1 MTPILRRILR
11 RASPSAEAMSSPSIQ
26 TWPAAGRYRPIMCF
40 SIVLLPLPEPP
51 RITKTSPRFTSKET
65 SSKMVRSP
73 YFAVR
78 CSTRMMGS
86 PATSPAQHVED
97 HGEDALRARD
107 EDDPAHHRAG
117 GRLAHG
123 PRPLSPPDPAQAAH
137 PPHQHPHQDTLS

>member
-11 RASPSAEAMSSPSIQ
+11 RASPSAEPMPPPSTQ

-97 HGEDALRARD
+97 HGEDALRDRD

-123 PRPLSPPDPAQAAH
+123 PGPLARLDPAQAAH
-137 PPHQHPHQDTLS
+137 RRHDHAEEETLS